1 MLAHLTATTGLTGSW
16 AESSWVRDPGTDG
29 DGGMA
34 TTAMAGTADAAGM
47 AAMDIAAVMAIV
59 VDTADTMAG
68 TDIAAELHRVLS
80 AERMADMAAT

>member
-1 MLAHLTATTGLTGSW
+1 
-16 AESSWVRDPGTDG
+16 
-29 DGGMA
+29 
-34 TTAMAGTADAAGM
+34 M